1 MKNLRIDCLE
11 TKQNEKFKI
20 IYSNKE
26 NEPPEPPDLDVKS
39 NEQKEQN
46 FFSKFD
52 EDKTINKLKSLD
64 SPLSKKNEP
73 ETYEYGKKF
82 PKINILKLNNEK
94 ILNLTC
100 KKRKRSPKE
109 KFEYITTDALKN
121 IGSRNSSRNIPSK
134 KFFKIKVYENV
145 STNINVIQTKKEEEL
160 SIIFTQTLS
169 NQSTESTEL
178 KESHLSNEKNQVSIR
193 AEMDRKII
201 SFLGEA
207 HEMLDKDSK
216 KDALKTNLENFLGKK
231 KWKQWG
237 YHMIKKNNLNQN
249 EETEISPLDY
259 YNILI
264 SKIKQQIPQIDENDI
279 LVKQYHLI
287 NIFKNQKRKKPK
299 KNKNKRNN
307 NIKNQIEEKENLNVE
322 IPRNELSGSSDLK
335 IDKLYNFYDSEE
347 EIKKENRKS
356 NLSKIIKNRILN
368 GKMEDFKEI
377 SELYEPQKIEY
388 IQSKE
393 KDNNET
399 ESDFNFFKNNFESYF
414 EELDKIFITD
424 ENLKEE
430 ENEKEYFDDLNKITK
445 EKNLEDDLI
454 KISGK
459 DHLDKKMNEQFE
471 KFVEKDKI
479 TQQIKYKREKCRNK
493 LYQIYQ
499 SNNFERLLSLSDQFY
514 IEKKKDKKIGLYIK
528 IHHPEEFGN
537 RIRKIEGYNNFKLE
551 LSKRENEDIQYRAN
565 KFVEIFSDSMGYLS
579 IPKKKKNLNEL
590 NCID

>member
-52 EDKTINKLKSLD
+52 EDKTINKLKLD

-82 PKINILKLNNEK
+82 PKINILKFNNEK
-94 ILNLTC
+94 ILHLTC

-109 KFEYITTDALKN
+109 KSEYIATYALKN

-160 SIIFTQTLS
+160 SMIFTQALS

-178 KESHLSNEKNQVSIR
+178 KDSHLSNEKNQVSIR

-201 SFLGEA
+201 SFLEEA

-335 IDKLYNFYDSEE
+335 IDKLDNFYDSEE

-368 GKMEDFKEI
+368 RKMEDFKEI
-377 SELYEPQKIEY
+377 SELNESQKIEY

-414 EELDKIFITD
+414 EELDKILITD
-424 ENLKEE
+424 EKLKEE

-514 IEKKKDKKIGLYIK
+514 FDKKKDKKRELYIK

-579 IPKKKKNLNEL
+579 IPKKKKKSK
-590 NCID
+590 

>member
-52 EDKTINKLKSLD
+52 EDKTINKLKSLV
-64 SPLSKKNEP
+64 
-73 ETYEYGKKF
+73 
-82 PKINILKLNNEK
+82 NNEK
-94 ILNLTC
+94 ILNLTR
-100 KKRKRSPKE
+100 KKRKRSPK
-109 KFEYITTDALKN
+109 KKSEYITTDALKN
-121 IGSRNSSRNIPSK
+121 IGSRNSSQNIPSK

-160 SIIFTQTLS
+160 SIIFTQALS

-201 SFLGEA
+201 SFLEEA

>member
-1 MKNLRIDCLE
+1 M
-11 TKQNEKFKI
+11 
-20 IYSNKE
+20 
-26 NEPPEPPDLDVKS
+26 
-39 NEQKEQN
+39 
-46 FFSKFD
+46 
-52 EDKTINKLKSLD
+52 
-64 SPLSKKNEP
+64 
-73 ETYEYGKKF
+73 
-82 PKINILKLNNEK
+82 
-94 ILNLTC
+94 
-100 KKRKRSPKE
+100 
-109 KFEYITTDALKN
+109 KN

-169 NQSTESTEL
+169 NQSRESTEL

-368 GKMEDFKEI
+368 RKMEDFKEK

-424 ENLKEE
+424 KNLKEE
-430 ENEKEYFDDLNKITK
+430 ESEKEYFDDLNKITK

-479 TQQIKYKREKCRNK
+479 IQQIKYKREKCRNK